1 MANYKVKTNTTI
13 YDENYPYNPVPD
25 APEASEVMAI
35 ENLVVKVYQ
44 YSNED
49 DDAEDVSRVWAVVE
63 NPAAVLGDITVYWST
78 LTSSQD
84 MSGYYYRSG
93 RTLVVINEQMGTLAE
108 LPVTFG
114 TEEQRIER
122 FGELSWTE
130 KRDFQSYIMGQ
141 IYLK

>member
-1 MANYKVKTNTTI
+1 MANYNVKKLTTE
-13 YDENYPYNPVPD
+13 YDVNYPYNPVPD
-25 APEASEVMAI
+25 APETSEVMAI

-44 YSNED
+44 YSKRTADPN
-49 DDAEDVSRVWAVVE
+49 DVSRVWAVVE

-78 LTSSQD
+78 STSSQG
-84 MSGYYYRSG
+84 MSGYYYRRG
-93 RTLVVINEQMGTLAE
+93 RTLVIINERMGTLAE

-114 TEEQRIER
+114 TEEQRNER

-130 KRDFQSYIMGQ
+130 NRNFQSYIMGQ